1 MKKLLIL
8 LFLFLLIFC
17 RSSANNPE
25 FIETDSVQ
33 VIINGKKAN
42 LSSPVLIAN
51 ESLLFPLRN
60 LIDFFPYSGI
70 EIFWDAKEKQ
80 TILLAENSQLTFK
93 IDSEKA
99 LLNNND
105 FLLPT
110 TPVLYKN
117 QTFVPLRIVSE
128 FLDCRIAWD
137 NPSKSVFIKS
147 FSDFYE
153 AESIFQQSNSSLK
166 KINSVKMDI
175 INEFTYPEGD
185 FSFGHSVYVDKNTN
199 AIYTKNMLDFEWK
212 LSAENY
218 LSDISDYQ
226 EQLLP
231 FCFSIDKMKSNEN
244 TYVLTGFYPSK
255 KGTLIESSLFID
267 TLTFQLSKM
276 TSKTVQ
282 QTQNVLYQYEVK
294 L

>member
-1 MKKLLIL
+1 MKKMLIL
-8 LFLFLLIFC
+8 FFLFLLLFC

-25 FIETDSVQ
+25 IIESDNIQ

-42 LSSPVLIAN
+42 LPSPILLAN
-51 ESLLFPLRN
+51 DSLLFPLRN
-60 LIDFFPYSGI
+60 LLQFLPSSTV
-70 EIFWDAKEKQ
+70 EIFWYPKEQ
-80 TILLAENSQLTFK
+80 QVTLLAENSKLTFQ
-93 IDSEKA
+93 INSDTA
-99 LLNNND
+99 LLNN
-105 FLLPT
+105 
-110 TPVLYKN
+110 TPFTLSAIPILYKN
-117 QTFVPLRIVSE
+117 QTFIPLRIVSE

-137 NPSKSVFIKS
+137 NPSKSVFIKT

-199 AIYTKNMLDFEWK
+199 AIYTKNMLDSEWK

-231 FCFSIDKMKSNEN
+231 FCFSIDKMKSSEN

-276 TSKTVQ
+276 ISKTVQ